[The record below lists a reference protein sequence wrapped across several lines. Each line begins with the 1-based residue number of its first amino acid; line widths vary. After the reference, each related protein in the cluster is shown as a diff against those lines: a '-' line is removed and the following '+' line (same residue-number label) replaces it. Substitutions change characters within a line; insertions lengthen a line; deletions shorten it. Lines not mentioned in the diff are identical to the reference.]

1 MNRNTLSREEY
12 FAPFHRD
19 AALNA
24 RIDAVVTKPIWM
36 RLANEV
42 REPQMKAE
50 YAKLRAAGMNE
61 NQAFTRVMCNVHRV
75 PPGELRIIDEAADAF
90 SAVFVE
96 IEKRYCDDRNQE
108 EREEGSE

>member
-50 YAKLRAAGMNE
+50 YARLRAAGMNE

-75 PPGELRIIDEAADAF
+75 PPGDQRTIDEAAAAF

-96 IEKRYCDDRNQE
+96 IEKRYCDDRNKE